1 MINIQLV
8 QENDNIKFTVSNT
21 CRKESLGKLYLFF
34 DREYS
39 SKGKNR
45 GVGLTKLQR
54 IIQDNKGQIILNEK
68 SVENEDMIQV
78 TIIVPV

>member
-1 MINIQLV
+1 M
-8 QENDNIKFTVSNT
+8 
-21 CRKESLGKLYLFF
+21 ESYICFF

>member
-1 MINIQLV
+1 M
-8 QENDNIKFTVSNT
+8 
-21 CRKESLGKLYLFF
+21 G
-34 DREYS
+34 YS
-39 SKGKNR
+39 SKGNNR
-45 GVGLTKLQR
+45 GVGLIKLQR

>member
-1 MINIQLV
+1 M
-8 QENDNIKFTVSNT
+8 
-21 CRKESLGKLYLFF
+21 FF